1 MYKNQVYRCTF
12 IDMAAYLT
20 RGVERRFATRSD
32 ATKVIVLEGARAV
45 GKTRLMRH
53 LVDEGKLRTYA
64 DLSDPTTRTAAATD
78 LEGWL
83 RALPTPAVIDEAQLL
98 GDLPLAVKRVVDE
111 RDQRLQFVLTG
122 SSSIGRSGLAGRDP
136 LAGRVE
142 RMTLRTLTE
151 AERRGLGRGQLSAVE
166 ALFDALPKIGEVNS
180 IDEAELLERM
190 ERGGLPEFA
199 LATRSDTS
207 RRSARIRDDVLD
219 ALGRELEPDERFDA
233 ARVRETLDAVVR
245 APGRILNSV
254 KLGAGL
260 LLDRRTV
267 DRYLAILERR
277 FLLTR
282 LPNLALTPTTQPA
295 SRAKAH
301 AFDTAVAAESLRRA
315 GVDLHS
321 DRERFGQLLES
332 WVVQQLL
339 SAATWSTFAVDAFY
353 WRQSSRPGAEVDL
366 VLVDDRGR
374 TVGIEVKAAQSLRP
388 ADTAGLRAL
397 QEARGLHRGYVVYLG
412 KTVVALGNNL
422 WALPVDM
429 LDSAEGFD
437 VPASST
443 PPPTLST
450 PPDVD
455 DVDAKLFFS
464 YSHADDDYLGGAM
477 LRFADALQNSYRF
490 QFGREIQVFTDR
502 AGLAWGTAWQRQLD
516 RAVEDTQFLLAMVTP
531 TYLRSEACRHEF
543 EQFLAVTGPARDEL
557 VLALLWTPLP
567 ASRGDDPVRTHVDA
581 HQWAS
586 AANLAALE
594 PGTPPYRAAV
604 ESIAR
609 QLHETVRRREEGAE
623 TDRPPHGSDEADL
636 LDQMG
641 RLEAVRPRFETSA
654 EQFGDAMTAI
664 GATFER
670 AGDLGSGNTYAS
682 AAALQR
688 LGTAL
693 QDPVQRLDDATAA
706 ITRDWTE
713 VDEALTSMLAI
724 TPYVTDTDTKADLA
738 STLVSLRV
746 ALDLPGLDEFE
757 SMARLLGVISR
768 HLRPAGRALQNSL
781 RTLRT
786 MQSSVDN
793 WRSRL

>member
-1 MYKNQVYRCTF
+1 MVY
-12 IDMAAYLT
+12 ISWVPGYLS
-20 RGVERRFATRSD
+20 RGVERRFEGRGEG
-32 ATKVIVLEGARAV
+32 TKVVVLEGARAV

-53 LVDEGKLRTYA
+53 LVAEGNLRTYT
-64 DLSDPTTRTAAATD
+64 DLSDPTTRTAAAAD
-78 LEGWL
+78 LDGWL
-83 RALPTPAVIDEAQLL
+83 RSLPTPAVIDEAQILSE
-98 GDLPLAVKRVVDE
+98 LPLAVKRVVDE

-151 AERRGLGRGQLSAVE
+151 AERRGLGREQPSAVE
-166 ALFDALPKIGEVNS
+166 TLFDAAPRVGETGP
-180 IDEAELLERM
+180 IDEAGLLERM

-199 LATRSDTS
+199 LAAGGDAS
-207 RRSARIRDDVLD
+207 RRAARIRDDVLD

-233 ARVRETLDAVVR
+233 ARVRQTLDAVVR
-245 APGRILNSV
+245 APGRILNNV
-254 KLGAGL
+254 NLGQGL
-260 LLDRRTV
+260 ALDRRTV

-282 LPNLALTPTTQPA
+282 LPNLALTPTTQSA

-315 GVDLHS
+315 GVDLRA

-339 SAATWSTFAVDAFY
+339 SAATWSAFSVEPFY
-353 WRQSSRPGAEVDL
+353 WRQSARPGAEVDL

-374 TVGIEVKAAQSLRP
+374 TVGVEVKAAHSLRP

-397 QEARGLHRGYVVYLG
+397 RDARGLHRGYVIYLG
-412 KTVVALGNNL
+412 NSVVPLGDGL
-422 WALPVDM
+422 WALPVNM

-437 VPASST
+437 MPASAT
-443 PPPTLST
+443 PPPSPTVR
-450 PPDVD
+450 PDSS
-455 DVDAKLFFS
+455 DVDARLFFS
-464 YSHADDDYLGGAM
+464 YAHADDEYLGGAM
-477 LRFADALQNSYRF
+477 LRFAEALQNSYRF
-490 QFGREIQVFTDR
+490 QFGREIEVFTDR
-502 AGLAWGTAWQRQLD
+502 TGLAWGTAWQRQLD
-516 RAVEDTQFLLAMVTP
+516 NAVKDTQFLLAMVTP
-531 TYLRSEACRHEF
+531 TYLRSDACRHEF
-543 EQFLAVTGPARDEL
+543 EQFLAASSSARDEL

-567 ASRGDDPVRTHVDA
+567 PSRGNDPVRAHVDA
-581 HQWAS
+581 HQWAD

-609 QLHETVRRREEGAE
+609 ELHATVRRREEGAVA
-623 TDRPPHGSDEADL
+623 DRPPNGSDEADL
-636 LDQMG
+636 LDEMH
-641 RLEAVRPRFETSA
+641 RLESIRPRFEAST
-654 EQFGDAMTAI
+654 EQFGVAMSAI
-664 GATFER
+664 GATFEQ
-670 AGDLGSGNTYAS
+670 AGDLGSGDTYAS

-688 LGTAL
+688 LGAAL
-693 QDPVQRLDDATAA
+693 AGPVQRLEAATAA

-713 VDEALTSMLAI
+713 VDEVFTRLLDI
-724 TPYVTDTDTKADLA
+724 TPYIADDAAKADLA
-738 STLVSLRV
+738 ATLVGLRV
-746 ALDLPGLDEFE
+746 SLDLPGLNEFE
-757 SMARLLGVISR
+757 SMAQMLGVISR
-768 HLRPAGRALQNSL
+768 HLRPAGRALQDSL

-786 MQSSVDN
+786 MQTSVDN